1 MKFLRFFKKFLKF
14 NIFFLFICL
23 LGASGLYAY
32 AKISPKLEIKSAN
45 AFLMYDTN
53 EELFFQGSGNQEW
66 ISLNDISPYM
76 VSATLS
82 TEDKRFYD
90 HYGFDFLRIGKAIYV
105 NISSGDKKEGAST
118 ISQQYARNLFLDF
131 DKTWER
137 KIKEMWITIQLESH
151 YNKDEILEG
160 YLNTINYGH
169 GMYGIENA
177 SKFYFDKSASELTL
191 AEAALLTGIP
201 KSPSY
206 YSPFVN
212 YELAKTRQVNILY
225 IMWRNGYITEEEYL
239 QSKDEELVLIGKQ
252 EKDSITSI
260 AYYQDAVMKELKTL
274 NIPQSYLETGGLK
287 IYTNLDQNTQKIL
300 EESVNKNLTSKDDLQ
315 TAAVMM
321 EPTTGKV
328 IAIIGGKDY
337 TTSQYN
343 RAYSSV
349 RQVGST
355 MKPILYYAALE
366 NGFTSSTTFTSEK
379 TTFTFANNK
388 TYSPQNYGDSY
399 GEKPISLATAISYSD
414 NIYAVKTHMFLGE
427 ETLVN
432 ISKRLGITSKLD
444 QVPSLALGTASI
456 NMLEFAA
463 AYSAFANEGYKVSAN
478 FIERVED
485 LKGNVLYEREYEEE
499 GILNKSLT
507 YILSNLLTTTY
518 DDDYIDYSYPTAIS
532 IAPKIKHTLAL
543 KSGTTDTDHWS
554 IGYNKD
560 IVTAVWIGYDDN
572 KNLSTS
578 DYKYSRNIWVDA
590 MENYLKDKEDN
601 WYEMPS
607 NVVGV
612 LVNPIT
618 GKPATSKDTIKKILY
633 YVRGS
638 EPSSTDTVFDEKF
651 NYEQLEPEDEQ
662 TNKEKKEE
670 D

>member
-1 MKFLRFFKKFLKF
+1 MKALRIIRKITKFTLFFIFL
-14 NIFFLFICL
+14 CL
-23 LGASGLYAY
+23 IGVSGLYIY

-45 AFLMYDTN
+45 AFLMYDS
-53 EELFFQGSGNQEW
+53 EQELFFQGSGNQEW
-66 ISLNDISPYM
+66 ISLDNISPYM
-76 VSATLS
+76 VKATLS

-90 HYGFDFLRIGKAIYV
+90 HYGFDFIRIAKAMYV
-105 NISSGDKKEGAST
+105 NLTSKQKKEGAST

-151 YNKDEILEG
+151 YSKDEILEG

-177 SKFYFDKSASELTL
+177 SHFYFDKSASDLTL
-191 AEAALLTGIP
+191 AEAAMLTGIP
-201 KSPSY
+201 KSPSN
-206 YSPFVN
+206 YSPFTN
-212 YELAKTRQVNILY
+212 YELAKKRQVNILY
-225 IMWRNGYITEEEYL
+225 MMLKNKYITEEEYEN
-239 QSKDEELVLIGKQ
+239 SVNEELHLVGEK
-252 EKDSITSI
+252 EKDTITSI
-260 AYYQDAVMKELKTL
+260 SYYQDAVMKELKKL
-274 NIPQSYLETGGLK
+274 NIPESYLETGGLK
-287 IYTNLDQNTQKIL
+287 IYTNLDQNAQKIL
-300 EESVNKNLTSKDDLQ
+300 EESVNNNLTKEDDIQ

-321 EPTTGKV
+321 EPNTGKV
-328 IAIIGGKDY
+328 IAIIGGRDY
-337 TTSQYN
+337 TKSQYN

-355 MKPILYYAALE
+355 MKPLLYYAALE
-366 NGFTSSTTFTSEK
+366 NGFTSSTTFTSEA

-432 ISKRLGITSKLD
+432 MAKRLGITAQLD

-463 AYSAFANEGYKVSAN
+463 AYAAFANEGYKVESN
-478 FIERVED
+478 FIQKVED
-485 LKGNVLYEREYEEE
+485 LKGNVLYERKYEKE

-518 DDDYIDYSYPTAIS
+518 DADYIDYSYPTALS
-532 IAPKIKHTLAL
+532 IAPKLKHTVAL
-543 KSGTTDTDHWS
+543 KSGTTETDHWS

-572 KNLSTS
+572 KSLSVS
-578 DYKYSRNIWVDA
+578 DYKYSRNIWADA
-590 MENYLKDKEDN
+590 MEGYLKDKPDD

-618 GKPATSKDTIKKILY
+618 GKPATNEDKVKKILY

-638 EPSSTDTVFDEKF
+638 EPSETDTVFDEKYDY
-651 NYEQLEPEDEQ
+651 NQ
-662 TNKEKKEE
+662 NEKSSE
-670 D
+670 